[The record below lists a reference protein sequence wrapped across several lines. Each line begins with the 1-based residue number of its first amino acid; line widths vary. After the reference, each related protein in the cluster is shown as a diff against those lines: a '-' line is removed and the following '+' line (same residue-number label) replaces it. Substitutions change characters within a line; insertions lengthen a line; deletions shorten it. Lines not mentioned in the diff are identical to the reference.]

1 MLKLCLI
8 GKNIK
13 NSRSPELYKSFAK
26 RDGVDLSYKLRD
38 LDREDLPAFVD
49 EVRSGG
55 YSGFNVT
62 APYKNDIIKYL
73 DYISDDAKAVAA
85 VNTVYNKDGRLY
97 GYNTDIYGA
106 FESINPVL
114 KEGSILI
121 LGRGGAARAVIR
133 AFKDRDLTIYAR
145 DFNNDDLLKI
155 KADLKFIDNLHGQD
169 FVNVINATSVGFNE
183 EKTLMEKPFA
193 SQKTAVD
200 LIYTPEKT
208 MFLSCM
214 EKFGLEIKNGFEML
228 ELQAKMSYKI
238 FLGEI
243 S

>member
-13 NSRSPELYKSFAK
+13 NSRSPELYESFAK
-26 RDGVDLSYKLRD
+26 RDGIDLSYELRD
-38 LDREDLPAFVD
+38 MEFKNLESFIA
-49 EVRSGG
+49 EVKSGK
-55 YSGFNVT
+55 YTGFNVT
-62 APYKNDIIKYL
+62 TPYKNDIIKYL
-73 DYISDDAKAVAA
+73 EHISDDAKAVAA
-85 VNTVYNKDGRLY
+85 VNTVYNKDGALY

-106 FESINPVL
+106 QRSINPIL
-114 KEGSILI
+114 KEGNILI

-133 AFKDRDLTIYAR
+133 AFKDKDLTVYAR
-145 DFNNDDLLKI
+145 DFDNDDLLKI
-155 KADLKFIDNLHGQD
+155 KADLKFIDNLQGQD

-193 SQKTAVD
+193 SQKTAID

-214 EKFGLEIKNGFEML
+214 EKSGLEIKNGFEML

-238 FLGEI
+238 YLGEI
-243 S
+243 I

>member
-13 NSRSPELYKSFAK
+13 NSRSPELYKTFAK
-26 RDGVDLSYKLRD
+26 KDGVDLSYELRD
-38 LDREDLPAFVD
+38 LDREDLSAFVE
-49 EVRSGG
+49 EVRSGKFT
-55 YSGFNVT
+55 GFNVT
-62 APYKNDIIKYL
+62 APYKNEIIKYL
-73 DYISDDAKAVAA
+73 DHISDDAKAVAA
-85 VNTVYNKDGRLY
+85 VNTVYNKDGVLY

-106 FESINPVL
+106 HRSINPIL

-133 AFKDRDLTIYAR
+133 AFRDKDLTVYAR
-145 DFNNDDLLKI
+145 DFNNDDLLEI
-155 KADLKFIDNLHGQD
+155 KDDLKFIDNLQGQN

-183 EKTLMEKPFA
+183 DKTLMEKPFA

-214 EKFGLEIKNGFEML
+214 EKSGLEIKNGFEML

-238 FLGEI
+238 YLGEI
-243 S
+243 I